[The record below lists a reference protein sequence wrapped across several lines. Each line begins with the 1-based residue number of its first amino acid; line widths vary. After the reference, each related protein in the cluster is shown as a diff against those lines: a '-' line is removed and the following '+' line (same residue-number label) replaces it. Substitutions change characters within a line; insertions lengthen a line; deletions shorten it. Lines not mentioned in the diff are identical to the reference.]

1 MQPATIAWTIT
12 ELNNDTPVASG
23 QETVNL
29 NPGTGYHEQN
39 FTIENHK
46 LWQLDD
52 PTLYMLTTTVIL
64 KGESSD
70 REETHFGFRE
80 FTTHDKRFYLNGEK
94 IVLKTAFNEAFYPH
108 SLAYPRDLELL
119 KKEFKLIKDC
129 NTNMIR
135 PWRKPQPQIVYDLA
149 DEMGILFV
157 GTLPVECMD
166 N

>member
-29 NPGTGYHEQN
+29 NPGTGHHEQN

-52 PTLYMLTTTVIL
+52 LTLYMLTTIVIL

-80 FTTHDKRFYLNGEK
+80 FTTHDKK
-94 IVLKTAFNEAFYPH
+94 ILPQ
-108 SLAYPRDLELL
+108 
-119 KKEFKLIKDC
+119 
-129 NTNMIR
+129 
-135 PWRKPQPQIVYDLA
+135 WRKNRSQNCLQRSLLSAFPRISARSWTAQKRIQAYQRLQHQHDSPLA
-149 DEMGILFV
+149 
-157 GTLPVECMD
+157 
-166 N
+166 

>member
-80 FTTHDKRFYLNGEK
+80 FTTHDKK
-94 IVLKTAFNEAFYPH
+94 ILPQ
-108 SLAYPRDLELL
+108 
-119 KKEFKLIKDC
+119 
-129 NTNMIR
+129 
-135 PWRKPQPQIVYDLA
+135 WRKNRSQNCLQRSLLSAFPRISA
-149 DEMGILFV
+149 RS
-157 GTLPVECMD
+157 
-166 N
+166 